1 VKLELAAATAD
12 ADAAEQLART
22 VGGTLYA
29 DRRESTR
36 NLPFRALV
44 TGVSD
49 DLDTF
54 GDVADVGLYLIC
66 RRLIKP
72 GPPTVVGL
80 FPMRHHPEKSHAACD
95 AHWRDEHAP
104 LALEHHAHMSHYTQ
118 LSVVHVLKGEP
129 FDGFALCAF
138 NTEEDLRERFFT
150 TPESVEII
158 QNDVAKFADT
168 QRSGR
173 RLIATT
179 QSFE

>member
-1 VKLELAAATAD
+1 
-12 ADAAEQLART
+12 
-22 VGGTLYA
+22 
-29 DRRESTR
+29 
-36 NLPFRALV
+36 
-44 TGVSD
+44 
-49 DLDTF
+49 
-54 GDVADVGLYLIC
+54 
-66 RRLIKP
+66 
-72 GPPTVVGL
+72 
-80 FPMRHHPEKSHAACD
+80 
-95 AHWRDEHAP
+95 
-104 LALEHHAHMSHYTQ
+104 
-118 LSVVHVLKGEP
+118 VLKGEP